1 MREAVIVIADLY
13 LQPGERAQ
21 LPVAPAAALTGLAH
35 VARFGERAHLE
46 RGWRAW
52 VARWLGRAD
61 LADLAV
67 AQVAAAAATSATS
80 GAPPTRWIATPVQ
93 LLAGLTRLHLPR
105 DGILRLSPAEQVTL
119 VSAFERAFAGSHLE
133 LGALSDGQLL
143 LTTPQ
148 LEPLAT
154 LEPARC
160 AGGEVQV
167 PHGLAAAPLLRLTA
181 EIEMW
186 LYGEPLNEA
195 RRRRGAPAISGL
207 WLWGA
212 AGNGA
217 SAAPVTAAAARR
229 SAPGSVLACG
239 EDAWLAGL
247 LRLDGRRLTPT
258 PEPAETLF
266 STAGAERAVAVVELA
281 GVARAAEPWSLEAA
295 AAALDERLVRPALAA
310 LRAGAL
316 ARLTLIANDTRVS
329 LGRFSAL
336 KRWRVRRAGLE
347 AFA

>member
-21 LPVAPAAALTGLAH
+21 LPAAAAAALSGLAH
-35 VARFGERAHLE
+35 VARFGERTHLE
-46 RGWRAW
+46 RGWRPW

-67 AQVAAAAATSATS
+67 AQVAAAGASAATG

-105 DGILRLSPAEQVTL
+105 DGILRLSPGEQVAL
-119 VSAFERAFAGSHLE
+119 VSAFERAFAGSPVE

-148 LEPLAT
+148 LAPLAT

-212 AGNGA
+212 AA
-217 SAAPVTAAAARR
+217 SEPSAPPVTAQAGESA
-229 SAPGSVLACG
+229 APGSVLACG
-239 EDAWLAGL
+239 EDSWLAGL
-247 LRLDGRRLTPT
+247 RRLDGGLLMPT
-258 PEPAETLF
+258 PEPVETLF
-266 STAGAERAVAVVELA
+266 TTAGAERALAVVELA
-281 GVARAAEPWSLEAA
+281 GAARAAEPWSLEAA

-316 ARLTLIANDTRVS
+316 RRLTLIANDTRVS
-329 LGRFSAL
+329 LGRLSAL
-336 KRWRVRRAGLE
+336 KLWRARRAGLQ

>member
-1 MREAVIVIADLY
+1 MREAVIVIPDLY
-13 LQPGERAQ
+13 LQPGEQAQ
-21 LPVAPAAALTGLAH
+21 LPAAPAAALSGLAH

-52 VARWLGRAD
+52 VARWLGRAE

-67 AQVAAAAATSATS
+67 AQVAAATAATAM
-80 GAPPTRWIATPVQ
+80 GAAPTRWIATPVQ

-105 DGILRLSPAEQVTL
+105 DGILRLSPGEQVAL
-119 VSAFERAFAGSHLE
+119 VGAFERAFAGSPLE
-133 LGALSDGQLL
+133 LRALSDGQLL
-143 LTTPQ
+143 LTTPE
-148 LEPLAT
+148 LAPIAT

-167 PHGLAAAPLLRLTA
+167 PHGLAAAPLLKLTA

-212 AGNGA
+212 AGNAA
-217 SAAPVTAAAARR
+217 SAPPATAQADSGA
-229 SAPGSVLACG
+229 APGAVLACG

-247 LRLDGRRLTPT
+247 LRLNGAALTPT
-258 PEPAETLF
+258 PEPAQNLF
-266 STAGAERAVAVVELA
+266 TTAGAERAVAVVPLA
-281 GVARAAEPWSLEAA
+281 GAARAAESWSLEAA
-295 AAALDERLVRPALAA
+295 ALALDERLVRPALAA

-316 ARLTLIANDTRVS
+316 KRLTLIANDTRVS
-329 LGRFSAL
+329 LGRLSAL
-336 KRWRVRRAGLE
+336 KRWRRRRAGLE